1 MSNAQKKLFLSLA
14 IGIAGLVVFIVLIIF
29 PLISKIRI
37 AAQECLNNRDILAK
51 LDQRVSLLKELKKN
65 YQDNQSDLLMLNQAF
80 LDSEETV
87 GFITTLE
94 TIANQTNNFFEIKS
108 VSSNPANE
116 QEAAYLIMNIY
127 LWGNFSGLLNFLA
140 NLENIPYPPYRLIEV
155 DTITIKRLAKEDLS
169 RIGMNSGEGKLETV
183 LSVKVYTQ

>member
-14 IGIAGLVVFIVLIIF
+14 VGMAGLIVFIGLIIC
-29 PLISKIRI
+29 PLINRIRI
-37 AAQECLNNRDILAK
+37 AAQECLNNQDVLAK
-51 LDQRVSLLKELKKN
+51 LDQRVSLLKGLKKN
-65 YQDNQSDLLMLNQAF
+65 YQDNQSNLLMLENAF
-80 LDSEETV
+80 LGPEETI

-108 VSSNPANE
+108 VSSNPE
-116 QEAAYLIMNIY
+116 DETKAAYLRLNIY
-127 LWGNFSGLLNFLA
+127 LWGNFFGLLNFLA

-155 DTITIKRLAKEDLS
+155 DTLTIRKLAKEDLS
-169 RIGMNSGEGKLETV
+169 RIEMNLGEGKLETV